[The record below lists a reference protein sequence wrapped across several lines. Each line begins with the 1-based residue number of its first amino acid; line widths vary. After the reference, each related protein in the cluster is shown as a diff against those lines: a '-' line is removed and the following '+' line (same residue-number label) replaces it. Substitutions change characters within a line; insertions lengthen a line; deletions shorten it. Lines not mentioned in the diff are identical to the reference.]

1 MPRELDTFCSA
12 LAEAL
17 QADGFPTTRENDGSL
32 IVNAGS
38 EQTLKIFPER
48 FLNRRTGQDVS
59 LAIHDVLTEV
69 RISMRT
75 KNLIEASEPQLMG
88 ALWPHLT
95 LKARAGERVVTRPV
109 FGPLVEALSLNLP
122 SHFAMLTTEA
132 LGLMALSVE
141 TAWALADAHRKAG
154 RRAPNHQEPL
164 INGAVGQLWTGNDAA
179 DQAWTNVSDA
189 PDAYF
194 APVSSEHAWV
204 AQNIQDVSQV
214 FPLVAY
220 VTEREPDSR
229 EHGLLPHVL
238 HVEHGRITGSIQAM
252 RLAPSHPIN

>member
-17 QADGFPTTRENDGSL
+17 QAEGFPTTCNNDGSL
-32 IVNAGS
+32 TVTHGSQQVLKFFPDRFFHRRAGQ
-38 EQTLKIFPER
+38 E
-48 FLNRRTGQDVS
+48 VS
-59 LAIHDVLTEV
+59 LAIHDVLTEIRGV
-69 RISMRT
+69 VRT
-75 KNLIEASEPQLMG
+75 KDLIEASAPQLMS

-95 LKARAGERVVTRPV
+95 VSSRAGDSVVTRPLA
-109 FGPLVEALSLNLP
+109 GPLVEALSLNLP

-132 LGLMALSVE
+132 LSQMALSVE

-154 RRAPNHQEPL
+154 RRGPHHEEPL
-164 INGAVGQLWTGNDAA
+164 INGALGQLWTGSDAA
-179 DQAWTNVSDA
+179 DQAWALASA
-189 PDAYF
+189 ASDAYF

-204 AQNIQDVSQV
+204 AQNVQDVSQV

-220 VTEREPDSR
+220 VTEREPDPR